1 MLQGQDNRSLGLA
14 AAALAGISL
23 LSACESAQTSYSVSS
38 AGSGAVAAA
47 AAPSATRSAVAD
59 AAALI
64 HETSRFPDASPGG
77 FEVVAEK
84 PVSTFSIDVDT
95 ASYAVARRFLREN
108 RLPPQAAVRVEEMVN
123 YFPYAYPG
131 PRAGGDPF
139 AASVTVVPTP
149 WNADTRIVHVGIKG
163 FDIPRQQRPRA
174 NIVLLVDVSGS
185 MSPADR
191 LPLLKQ
197 TFSRFVSE
205 MRDDD
210 RIAIVTYASG
220 TAVALEPT
228 AGRERNRIRGVVE
241 GLSAGGGT
249 AGAEALQMAYALAE
263 RNFDKE
269 AVNRI
274 VLATDGDFN
283 IGIADPKQLADYV
296 ATKRKTG
303 VYLSILGVG
312 LSNLNDNLMQK
323 LAQAGNGNAAYIDSA
338 LEGRRVLGDAVS
350 STLFPIA
357 DDVKVQIEFNPSL
370 VAEYRLI
377 GYETRLLKRTDFKD
391 DRVDAGEIGSGH
403 SVTALYEIVPVGSP
417 AIHTDPLRYGKPPAP
432 AGNSEEIAHLRLRY
446 KQPGG
451 EASKLIEWPVGR
463 TVTAWTA
470 AAPDVRFSIAVSA
483 FAQKL
488 RRESALGGFSYA
500 AIRDLAQEARGTD
513 PDGYRAEFSQLVKIA
528 ETLDPLPLAGAK

>member
-1 MLQGQDNRSLGLA
+1 MG
-14 AAALAGISL
+14 
-23 LSACESAQTSYSVSS
+23 
-38 AGSGAVAAA
+38 
-47 AAPSATRSAVAD
+47 ATRG
-59 AAALI
+59 AAYAPQVPPQ
-64 HETSRFPDASPGG
+64 ETSRFPDASPGG

-84 PVSTFSIDVDT
+84 PVSTFSIDIDT

-123 YFPYAYPG
+123 YFPYAYPA
-131 PRAGGDPF
+131 PRAGEEPF
-139 AASVTVVPTP
+139 RASVTVVPTP
-149 WNADTRIVHVGIKG
+149 WNADTRIVHVGIKA
-163 FDIPRQQRPRA
+163 FDIPRQERPRT

-185 MSPADR
+185 MGPDDR

-197 TFSRFVSE
+197 AFSRFVSE

-210 RIAIVTYASG
+210 RIAIVTYSSS

-228 AGRERNRIRGVVE
+228 AGRERNRIRRVVE
-241 GLSAGGGT
+241 GLAADGGT
-249 AGAEALQMAYALAE
+249 AGAQALQTAYALAE

-296 ATKRKTG
+296 STKRKTG

-312 LSNLNDNLMQK
+312 LGNLNDNLMQK

-357 DDVKVQIEFNPSL
+357 DDVKVQIEFNPAL

-417 AIHTDPLRYGKPPAP
+417 AIHADPLRYGKPPA
-432 AGNSEEIAHLRLRY
+432 ATNADEIAHLRLRY
-446 KQPGG
+446 KQPGV
-451 EASKLIEWPVGR
+451 EVSKLIEWPVGR
-463 TVTAWTA
+463 AVTAWIA

-500 AIRDLAQEARGTD
+500 AIRGLAQEARGID
-513 PDGYRAEFSQLVKIA
+513 PDGYRAEFSRLVKIA